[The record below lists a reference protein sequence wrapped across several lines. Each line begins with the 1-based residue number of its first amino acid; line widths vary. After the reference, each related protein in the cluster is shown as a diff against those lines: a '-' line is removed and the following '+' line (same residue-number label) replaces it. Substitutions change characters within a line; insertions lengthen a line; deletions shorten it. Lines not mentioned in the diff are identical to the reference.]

1 MCICSCPLF
10 PLSGRSALSCRPF
23 ATLAAVGPRPLGHCL
38 ASLRAGS
45 GQREAGLE
53 TMTGTK
59 NTYVP
64 EWIEWPEWVE
74 WPEWQDAGCFAGC
87 QDNGHAANW
96 KFIHV
101 KRGRQAYRRPAR
113 WKADRRPRPVPGFR
127 ALKHLK
133 ADYRNFDTFSAY
145 PWPRV
150 ECECECEDVAPLRDS
165 FGIRE
170 ELSPAEKNR
179 AELGWVCG
187 FPWVWWDRRQFVWM
201 MLNELSPP
209 PWTLLMNGGKMPG
222 TKVNYMHSLGSP
234 GQVLYFVRFLLF
246 CVLLRFSSD
255 SLNCY
260 SVFILWVFFTI
271 CTLKGF
277 LVRP

>member
-1 MCICSCPLF
+1 
-10 PLSGRSALSCRPF
+10 
-23 ATLAAVGPRPLGHCL
+23 
-38 ASLRAGS
+38 
-45 GQREAGLE
+45 
-53 TMTGTK
+53 MTGTK

-209 PWTLLMNGGKMPG
+209 PWTLSSWMEEKCRAQKSITCILWAAPVRYYILLDFCYFVSCCAFHRILWIAIQFLSFEFSLQSARWRVSWFDHNMICL
-222 TKVNYMHSLGSP
+222 SLGFHP
-234 GQVLYFVRFLLF
+234 LGGGVNWLDDLNVVLFSVWYFVATCWRGSYLE
-246 CVLLRFSSD
+246 
-255 SLNCY
+255 
-260 SVFILWVFFTI
+260 
-271 CTLKGF
+271 
-277 LVRP
+277 LVKRNRD